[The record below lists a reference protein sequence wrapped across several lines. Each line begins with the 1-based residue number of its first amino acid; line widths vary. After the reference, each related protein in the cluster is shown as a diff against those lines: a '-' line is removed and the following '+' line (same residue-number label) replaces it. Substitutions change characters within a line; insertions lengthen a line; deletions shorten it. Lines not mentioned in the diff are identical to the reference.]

1 MTPKRDHNM
10 RGFSTSEFEQR
21 TARAQ
26 ALMAQHELS
35 AILLTNEA
43 DVRYFTGYLTR
54 FWESPC
60 RPWYL
65 IIPATGKPV
74 AVIPSI
80 GGALMRSTWIDDVRT
95 WRAPD
100 MTDDGVSLLTTALQ
114 EIAPDGR
121 IATPSGTQSWLR
133 MPQNYYHQV
142 LSQLG
147 LERFLCDAN
156 IVRNLRMVKSPA
168 EIAKIRHACQIAAR
182 AFERVSEIAKAGVP
196 LSKVAREF
204 QMLCLDEGADWVPY
218 LAIGV
223 GPLGYT
229 DVISPASDTPLRD
242 GDILMLDTGLVFD
255 GYFCDYDRNFA
266 IGHADKQVHDAW
278 HTLMQATQAGIMA
291 GRAGAKASDVFN
303 AMDEVLTGG
312 QGIGDTGRLGH
323 GLGMQLTEL
332 PSLIASDHTRLEAGM
347 VLTLEPSVVLKDGGV
362 IVHEDNYVV
371 GADGLQPL
379 SPQAPAD
386 LPVL

>member
-1 MTPKRDHNM
+1 M
-10 RGFSTSEFEQR
+10 RGFVQSEFEQR
-21 TARAQ
+21 TSKAQ
-26 ALMAQHELS
+26 ALMAEHNLS

-100 MTDDGVSLLTTALQ
+100 LTDDGVTLLSTALK

-133 MPQNYYHQV
+133 MPQNYYHEV
-142 LSQLG
+142 IANLG
-147 LERFLCDAN
+147 IERFLCDEN
-156 IVRNLRMVKSPA
+156 IVRNLRMVKSTA
-168 EIAKIRHACQIAAR
+168 EVAKIRHACQIAAR
-182 AFERVSEIAKAGVP
+182 AFERMGEIAKVGVP
-196 LSKVAREF
+196 LSKVWREF
-204 QMLCLDEGADWVPY
+204 QMLLLDEGADWVPY
-218 LAIGV
+218 LSVGV
-223 GPLGYT
+223 GEFGYT
-229 DVISPASDTPLRD
+229 DVISPASDTPLRE
-242 GDILMLDTGLVFD
+242 GDILMLDTGLIYD
-255 GYFCDYDRNFA
+255 GYFCDYCRNYA
-266 IGHADKQVHDAW
+266 IGHGDKQVQDAW
-278 HTLMQATQAGIMA
+278 HTLMKATQAGIAA
-291 GRAGAKASDVFN
+291 GRPGAKASDVFK
-303 AMDEVLTGG
+303 AMDNILTGG
-312 QGIGDTGRLGH
+312 KGIGDTGRLGH
-323 GLGMQLTEL
+323 GLGTQLTEL
-332 PSLIASDHTRLEAGM
+332 PSLIAADHTELKEGM
-347 VLTLEPSVVLKDGGV
+347 VITLEPSIVLVDGGV

-371 GADGLQPL
+371 GPDGLQAL

>member
-1 MTPKRDHNM
+1 M

-21 TARAQ
+21 TAKAQ
-26 ALMAQHELS
+26 ALMAQHKLS

-100 MTDDGVSLLTTALQ
+100 MTDDGVTLLSTALK

-133 MPQNYYHQV
+133 MPQNYYHEV
-142 LSQLG
+142 IANLG
-147 LERFLCDAN
+147 IERFLCDEN
-156 IVRNLRMVKSPA
+156 IVRNLRMVKSTA
-168 EIAKIRHACQIAAR
+168 EVAKIRHACQIAAR
-182 AFERVSEIAKAGVP
+182 AFERMGEIAKVGVP
-196 LSKVAREF
+196 LSKVWREF
-204 QMLCLDEGADWVPY
+204 QMLLLDEGADWVPY
-218 LAIGV
+218 LSVGV
-223 GPLGYT
+223 GEFGYT
-229 DVISPASDTPLRD
+229 DVISPASDTPLRE
-242 GDILMLDTGLVFD
+242 GDILMLDTGLIYD
-255 GYFCDYDRNFA
+255 GYFCDYCRNYA
-266 IGHADKQVHDAW
+266 IGHGDKQVQDAW
-278 HTLMQATQAGIMA
+278 HTLMAATQAGIAA
-291 GRAGAKASDVFN
+291 GRPGATASDVFK
-303 AMDEVLTGG
+303 AMDNVLTGG
-312 QGIGDTGRLGH
+312 KGIGDTGRLGH
-323 GLGMQLTEL
+323 GLGTQLTEL
-332 PSLIASDHTRLEAGM
+332 PSLIAADHTELKEGM
-347 VLTLEPSVVLKDGGV
+347 VITLEPSIVLADGGV

-371 GADGLQPL
+371 GPEGLQAL